1 MIGLSKYQEG
11 QEVSAYTK
19 KDEIFE
25 GFVKSRDGIK
35 YVVNS
40 DNKAIKLSE
49 LKLVKRIGRLI
60 KEDIEQKISDVL
72 GEYDLAAITDAH
84 DEDNVSKALADQLRS
99 IDSDAQKVDNNELQ
113 STIKSKIVGQS
124 LEQEVEA
131 GNIKQDDA
139 LEKYKKEN
147 SEDDNESSN
156 DKLGE
161 SLNIK
166 GIAPE
171 KLFNNKKIQEKLLNE
186 MELEFGTD
194 AEYLQPSTNYG
205 LGPDHREDAV
215 EDCMDMIENGEPKE
229 KIIDRLQTEFEIAK
243 DVTPGGDL
251 EYPLWV
257 ENSGNG
263 YDIYVKV
270 ELYKSWTS
278 DKSSEELDAAMGIIY
293 GNAANNGWLV
303 QYEDEEQMVLYYK
316 YPLKA
321 TTEGEAN
328 KSTNFMDGI
337 RFDKD
342 MNNAYADATMTI
354 DYTVTAVQANNSE
367 DAMAAEWGMFP
378 VFDSDGTLLNVYE
391 TRAEAE
397 AARTALNN

>member
-11 QEVSAYTK
+11 QEISAYTK

-40 DNKAIKLSE
+40 ENKAIKLSE

-60 KEDIEQKISDVL
+60 KEDIEHKIGDIL

-84 DEDNVSKALADQLRS
+84 DEDRVSKALADQLRS
-99 IDSDAQKVDNNELQ
+99 VDSDAQKVDNNELQ

-147 SEDDNESSN
+147 SDDDDSNN

-171 KLFNNKKIQEKLLNE
+171 KLFSNKKIQEKLLNE
-186 MELEFGTD
+186 MELEFSTD
-194 AEYLQPSTNYG
+194 AEYLQPTTNYG

-243 DVTPGGDL
+243 EEAENMYNDLSQDDLDWEYNDFVTTEEQDDEYDLYGVTYSDISNDVDNEFEEELNSLSFDEVGFGNELVEHLARKFGGD
-251 EYPLWV
+251 
-257 ENSGNG
+257 
-263 YDIYVKV
+263 
-270 ELYKSWTS
+270 
-278 DKSSEELDAAMGIIY
+278 AA
-293 GNAANNGWLV
+293 
-303 QYEDEEQMVLYYK
+303 
-316 YPLKA
+316 KA
-321 TTEGEAN
+321 
-328 KSTNFMDGI
+328 I
-337 RFDKD
+337 RE
-342 MNNAYADATMTI
+342 
-354 DYTVTAVQANNSE
+354 SE
-367 DAMAAEWGMFP
+367 DTQDAVINLAEQVKMIK
-378 VFDSDGTLLNVYE
+378 VNLIRSKN
-391 TRAEAE
+391 R
-397 AARTALNN
+397 

>member
-60 KEDIEQKISDVL
+60 KEDIEQKIGDIL

-84 DEDNVSKALADQLRS
+84 DEDNVSKALADQLRAV
-99 IDSDAQKVDNNELQ
+99 DSDAQKTDNNELEA
-113 STIKSKIVGQS
+113 TIKSKIVGQS
-124 LEQEVEA
+124 LEQEVEN
-131 GNIKQDDA
+131 GNIKEDDA

-147 SEDDNESSN
+147 GDDNDSS
-156 DKLGE
+156 LEE

-215 EDCMDMIENGEPKE
+215 EDCMDMIESGEPKE
-229 KIIDRLQTEFEIAK
+229 KIIDHLQTEFEIAK
-243 DVTPGGDL
+243 EEAENMYNDLSQDDLDWEDNDITDDKEDEYDLYGVTYSDISNDVDNEFEDELNSLSYDEIGFGNELVEHLARKFGGD
-251 EYPLWV
+251 
-257 ENSGNG
+257 
-263 YDIYVKV
+263 
-270 ELYKSWTS
+270 
-278 DKSSEELDAAMGIIY
+278 AA
-293 GNAANNGWLV
+293 
-303 QYEDEEQMVLYYK
+303 
-316 YPLKA
+316 KA
-321 TTEGEAN
+321 
-328 KSTNFMDGI
+328 I
-337 RFDKD
+337 RE
-342 MNNAYADATMTI
+342 
-354 DYTVTAVQANNSE
+354 SE
-367 DAMAAEWGMFP
+367 DTQAA
-378 VFDSDGTLLNVYE
+378 VLNL
-391 TRAEAE
+391 AEQVKMIKVNLI
-397 AARTALNN
+397 RSKNR

>member
-84 DEDNVSKALADQLRS
+84 DEDNVSKALADQLRAV
-99 IDSDAQKVDNNELQ
+99 DSDAQKTDNNELEA
-113 STIKSKIVGQS
+113 TIKSKIVGQS
-124 LEQEVEA
+124 LEQEVEN

-147 SEDDNESSN
+147 GDDNDSS
-156 DKLGE
+156 LEE

-166 GIAPE
+166 GISPE

-194 AEYLQPSTNYG
+194 AEYLQPTTDYG
-205 LGPDHREDAV
+205 MGPDHREDAV

-243 DVTPGGDL
+243 EEAENMYNDLSQDDLDWEDNDVTTEEQDNEYDLYGVTYSDISNDVDNEFEDELNSLSFDEIGFGNELVEHLARKFGGD
-251 EYPLWV
+251 
-257 ENSGNG
+257 
-263 YDIYVKV
+263 
-270 ELYKSWTS
+270 
-278 DKSSEELDAAMGIIY
+278 AA
-293 GNAANNGWLV
+293 
-303 QYEDEEQMVLYYK
+303 
-316 YPLKA
+316 KA
-321 TTEGEAN
+321 
-328 KSTNFMDGI
+328 I
-337 RFDKD
+337 RE
-342 MNNAYADATMTI
+342 
-354 DYTVTAVQANNSE
+354 SE
-367 DAMAAEWGMFP
+367 DTQAA
-378 VFDSDGTLLNVYE
+378 VLNL
-391 TRAEAE
+391 AEQVKMIKVNLI
-397 AARTALNN
+397 RSKNR

>member
-124 LEQEVEA
+124 LEQEVEN
-131 GNIKQDDA
+131 GNIKEDDA

-147 SEDDNESSN
+147 GDDNDSS
-156 DKLGE
+156 LEE

-194 AEYLQPSTNYG
+194 AEYLQPTTDYG
-205 LGPDHREDAV
+205 MGPDHREDAV

-243 DVTPGGDL
+243 EEAENMYNDLSQDDLDWEDDDFVTTEEQDDEYDLYGVTYSDISNDVDNEFEDELNSLSFDEIGFGNELVEHLARKFGGD
-251 EYPLWV
+251 
-257 ENSGNG
+257 
-263 YDIYVKV
+263 
-270 ELYKSWTS
+270 
-278 DKSSEELDAAMGIIY
+278 AA
-293 GNAANNGWLV
+293 
-303 QYEDEEQMVLYYK
+303 
-316 YPLKA
+316 KA
-321 TTEGEAN
+321 
-328 KSTNFMDGI
+328 I
-337 RFDKD
+337 RE
-342 MNNAYADATMTI
+342 
-354 DYTVTAVQANNSE
+354 SE
-367 DAMAAEWGMFP
+367 DTQAA
-378 VFDSDGTLLNVYE
+378 VLNL
-391 TRAEAE
+391 AEQVKMIKVNLI
-397 AARTALNN
+397 RSKNR

>member
-11 QEVSAYTK
+11 QEISAYTK

-25 GFVKSRDGIK
+25 GYVKSRNGIK

-40 DNKAIKLSE
+40 NNKAIKLSE
-49 LKLVKRIGRLI
+49 LKLVKRVGRLI
-60 KEDIEQKISDVL
+60 KEDIEQKIGDIL

-147 SEDDNESSN
+147 SDDDNK
-156 DKLGE
+156 KLGE

-171 KLFNNKKIQEKLLNE
+171 KLFNNKAIQENILKE
-186 MELEFGTD
+186 MEVEFGKD
-194 AEYLQPSTNYG
+194 AEYLQPTTDYG
-205 LGPDHREDAV
+205 MGPDHREDAV

-243 DVTPGGDL
+243 EEAENMYNDLSQDDLNWEDDDVTTEEQNDEYDLYGVTYSDISNDVDNEFEDELNTLSYDEIGFGNELVEHLARKFGGD
-251 EYPLWV
+251 
-257 ENSGNG
+257 
-263 YDIYVKV
+263 
-270 ELYKSWTS
+270 
-278 DKSSEELDAAMGIIY
+278 AA
-293 GNAANNGWLV
+293 
-303 QYEDEEQMVLYYK
+303 
-316 YPLKA
+316 KA
-321 TTEGEAN
+321 
-328 KSTNFMDGI
+328 I
-337 RFDKD
+337 RE
-342 MNNAYADATMTI
+342 
-354 DYTVTAVQANNSE
+354 SE
-367 DAMAAEWGMFP
+367 DTQAA
-378 VFDSDGTLLNVYE
+378 VLNL
-391 TRAEAE
+391 AEQVKMIKVNLI
-397 AARTALNN
+397 RSKNR

>member
-60 KEDIEQKISDVL
+60 KEDIEQKIGDIL

-84 DEDNVSKALADQLRS
+84 DEDNVSKALADQLRAV
-99 IDSDAQKVDNNELQ
+99 DSDAQKTDNNELEA
-113 STIKSKIVGQS
+113 TIKSKIVGQS
-124 LEQEVEA
+124 LEQEVEN
-131 GNIKQDDA
+131 GNIKEDDA

-147 SEDDNESSN
+147 SDDNDSS
-156 DKLGE
+156 LEE

-166 GIAPE
+166 GISPE

-186 MELEFGTD
+186 IELEFGTD
-194 AEYLQPSTNYG
+194 AEYLQPTTDYG
-205 LGPDHREDAV
+205 MGPDHREDAV

-243 DVTPGGDL
+243 EEAENMYNDLSQDDLDWEDNDITDDKEDEYDLYGVTYSDISNDVDNEFEEELNSLSFDEVGFGDELVEHLARKFGGD
-251 EYPLWV
+251 
-257 ENSGNG
+257 
-263 YDIYVKV
+263 
-270 ELYKSWTS
+270 
-278 DKSSEELDAAMGIIY
+278 AA
-293 GNAANNGWLV
+293 
-303 QYEDEEQMVLYYK
+303 
-316 YPLKA
+316 KA
-321 TTEGEAN
+321 
-328 KSTNFMDGI
+328 I
-337 RFDKD
+337 RE
-342 MNNAYADATMTI
+342 
-354 DYTVTAVQANNSE
+354 SE
-367 DAMAAEWGMFP
+367 DTQAA
-378 VFDSDGTLLNVYE
+378 VLNL
-391 TRAEAE
+391 AEQVKMIKVNLI
-397 AARTALNN
+397 RSKNR

>member
-11 QEVSAYTK
+11 QEISAYTK

-25 GFVKSRDGIK
+25 GYVKSRNGIK
-35 YVVNS
+35 YVVDCN
-40 DNKAIKLSE
+40 NKAVRLSE

-60 KEDIEQKISDVL
+60 KEDIEQKIGDIL

-147 SEDDNESSN
+147 GDDDDNNN

-194 AEYLQPSTNYG
+194 AEYLQPTTNYG

-215 EDCMDMIENGEPKE
+215 EDCIDMIENGEPKE

-243 DVTPGGDL
+243 EEAENMYNDLSQDDLDWEDDDFVTTEEQDDEYDLYGVTYSDISNDVDNEFEDELNSLSFDEIGFGNELVEHLARKFGGD
-251 EYPLWV
+251 
-257 ENSGNG
+257 
-263 YDIYVKV
+263 
-270 ELYKSWTS
+270 
-278 DKSSEELDAAMGIIY
+278 AA
-293 GNAANNGWLV
+293 
-303 QYEDEEQMVLYYK
+303 
-316 YPLKA
+316 KA
-321 TTEGEAN
+321 
-328 KSTNFMDGI
+328 I
-337 RFDKD
+337 RE
-342 MNNAYADATMTI
+342 
-354 DYTVTAVQANNSE
+354 SE
-367 DAMAAEWGMFP
+367 DTQAA
-378 VFDSDGTLLNVYE
+378 VLNL
-391 TRAEAE
+391 AEQVKMIKVNLI
-397 AARTALNN
+397 RSKNR

>member
-11 QEVSAYTK
+11 QEISAYTK

-25 GFVKSRDGIK
+25 GYVKSRNGIK

-40 DNKAIKLSE
+40 NNKAIKLSE
-49 LKLVKRIGRLI
+49 LKLVKRVGRLI
-60 KEDIEQKISDVL
+60 KEDIEQKIGDIL

-147 SEDDNESSN
+147 SDDDNK
-156 DKLGE
+156 KLGE

-171 KLFNNKKIQEKLLNE
+171 KLFNNKAIQENILKE
-186 MELEFGTD
+186 MEVEFGKD
-194 AEYLQPSTNYG
+194 AEYLQPTTDYG
-205 LGPDHREDAV
+205 MGPDHREDAV

-243 DVTPGGDL
+243 EEAENMYNDLSQDDLDWEDDDVTTEEQNDEYDLYGVTYSDISNDVDNEFEDELNTLSYDEIGFGNELVEHLARKFGGD
-251 EYPLWV
+251 
-257 ENSGNG
+257 
-263 YDIYVKV
+263 
-270 ELYKSWTS
+270 
-278 DKSSEELDAAMGIIY
+278 AA
-293 GNAANNGWLV
+293 
-303 QYEDEEQMVLYYK
+303 
-316 YPLKA
+316 KA
-321 TTEGEAN
+321 
-328 KSTNFMDGI
+328 I
-337 RFDKD
+337 RE
-342 MNNAYADATMTI
+342 
-354 DYTVTAVQANNSE
+354 SE
-367 DAMAAEWGMFP
+367 DTQAA
-378 VFDSDGTLLNVYE
+378 VLNL
-391 TRAEAE
+391 AEQVKMIKVNLI
-397 AARTALNN
+397 RSKNR

>member
-11 QEVSAYTK
+11 QEISAYTK

-25 GFVKSRDGIK
+25 GYVKSRNGIK

-40 DNKAIKLSE
+40 NNKAIKLSE
-49 LKLVKRIGRLI
+49 LKLVKRVGRLI
-60 KEDIEQKISDVL
+60 KEDIEQKIGDIL
-72 GEYDLAAITDAH
+72 GEYDLTAITDAH

-147 SEDDNESSN
+147 SDDDNK
-156 DKLGE
+156 KLGE

-171 KLFNNKKIQEKLLNE
+171 KLFNNKAIQENILKE
-186 MELEFGTD
+186 MEVEFGKD
-194 AEYLQPSTNYG
+194 AEYLQPTTDYG
-205 LGPDHREDAV
+205 MGPDHREDAV

-243 DVTPGGDL
+243 EEAENMYNDLSQDDLDWEDDDVTTEDQNDEYDLYGVTYSDISNDVDNEFEDELNTLSFDEIGFGNELVEHLARKFGGD
-251 EYPLWV
+251 
-257 ENSGNG
+257 
-263 YDIYVKV
+263 
-270 ELYKSWTS
+270 
-278 DKSSEELDAAMGIIY
+278 AA
-293 GNAANNGWLV
+293 
-303 QYEDEEQMVLYYK
+303 
-316 YPLKA
+316 KA
-321 TTEGEAN
+321 
-328 KSTNFMDGI
+328 I
-337 RFDKD
+337 RE
-342 MNNAYADATMTI
+342 
-354 DYTVTAVQANNSE
+354 SE
-367 DAMAAEWGMFP
+367 DTQAA
-378 VFDSDGTLLNVYE
+378 VLNL
-391 TRAEAE
+391 AEQVKMIKVNLI
-397 AARTALNN
+397 RSKNR

>member
-11 QEVSAYTK
+11 QEISAYTK

-25 GFVKSRDGIK
+25 GYVKSRDGIK

-49 LKLVKRIGRLI
+49 LKLVKRVGRLI

-84 DEDNVSKALADQLRS
+84 DEDNVSKALADQLRAV
-99 IDSDAQKVDNNELQ
+99 DSDAQKVDNNELQ

-147 SEDDNESSN
+147 GDDNDSS
-156 DKLGE
+156 LEE

-186 MELEFGTD
+186 MELELGTD
-194 AEYLQPSTNYG
+194 AEYLQPTTDYG
-205 LGPDHREDAV
+205 MGPDHREDAV
-215 EDCMDMIENGEPKE
+215 EDCMDMIESGEPKE

-243 DVTPGGDL
+243 EEAENMYNDLSQDDLDWEDNDITDDKEDEYDLYGVTYSDISNDVDNEFEDELNSLSYDEIGFGNELVEHLARKFGGD
-251 EYPLWV
+251 
-257 ENSGNG
+257 
-263 YDIYVKV
+263 
-270 ELYKSWTS
+270 
-278 DKSSEELDAAMGIIY
+278 AA
-293 GNAANNGWLV
+293 
-303 QYEDEEQMVLYYK
+303 
-316 YPLKA
+316 KA
-321 TTEGEAN
+321 
-328 KSTNFMDGI
+328 I
-337 RFDKD
+337 RE
-342 MNNAYADATMTI
+342 
-354 DYTVTAVQANNSE
+354 SE
-367 DAMAAEWGMFP
+367 DTQAA
-378 VFDSDGTLLNVYE
+378 VLNL
-391 TRAEAE
+391 AEQVKMIKVNLI
-397 AARTALNN
+397 RSKNR

>member
-11 QEVSAYTK
+11 QEISAYTK

-25 GFVKSRDGIK
+25 GYVKSRDGIK

-49 LKLVKRIGRLI
+49 LKLVKRVGRLI

-84 DEDNVSKALADQLRS
+84 DEDNVSKALADQLRAV
-99 IDSDAQKVDNNELQ
+99 DSDAQKVDNNELQ

-147 SEDDNESSN
+147 GDDNDSS
-156 DKLGE
+156 LEE

-186 MELEFGTD
+186 MELELGTD
-194 AEYLQPSTNYG
+194 AEYLQPTTDYG
-205 LGPDHREDAV
+205 MGPDHREDAV
-215 EDCMDMIENGEPKE
+215 EDCMDMIESGEPKE

-243 DVTPGGDL
+243 EEAENMYNDLSQDDLDWEDNDITDDKEDEYDLYGVTYSDISNDVDNEFEDELNTLSYDEIGFGNELVEHLARKFGGD
-251 EYPLWV
+251 
-257 ENSGNG
+257 
-263 YDIYVKV
+263 
-270 ELYKSWTS
+270 
-278 DKSSEELDAAMGIIY
+278 AA
-293 GNAANNGWLV
+293 
-303 QYEDEEQMVLYYK
+303 
-316 YPLKA
+316 KA
-321 TTEGEAN
+321 
-328 KSTNFMDGI
+328 I
-337 RFDKD
+337 RE
-342 MNNAYADATMTI
+342 
-354 DYTVTAVQANNSE
+354 SE
-367 DAMAAEWGMFP
+367 DTQAA
-378 VFDSDGTLLNVYE
+378 VLNL
-391 TRAEAE
+391 AEQVKMIKVNLI
-397 AARTALNN
+397 RSKNR

>member
-25 GFVKSRDGIK
+25 GYVKSRDGIK

-40 DNKAIKLSE
+40 ENKAIKLSE

-60 KEDIEQKISDVL
+60 KEDIEQKIGDIL
-72 GEYDLAAITDAH
+72 GEYDLTAITDAH
-84 DEDNVSKALADQLRS
+84 DEDKVSKALADQLRS

-139 LEKYKKEN
+139 IEKYKKEN
-147 SEDDNESSN
+147 SDDDNN
-156 DKLGE
+156 KLGE

-194 AEYLQPSTNYG
+194 AEYLQPTTNYG

-215 EDCMDMIENGEPKE
+215 EDCMDMIESGEPKE

-243 DVTPGGDL
+243 EEAENMYNDLSQDDLDWEDEDDATTDNKEDDYDLYGVTYSDISNDVDNEFEDELNTLSFDEIGFGNELVEHLARKFGGD
-251 EYPLWV
+251 
-257 ENSGNG
+257 
-263 YDIYVKV
+263 
-270 ELYKSWTS
+270 
-278 DKSSEELDAAMGIIY
+278 AA
-293 GNAANNGWLV
+293 
-303 QYEDEEQMVLYYK
+303 
-316 YPLKA
+316 KA
-321 TTEGEAN
+321 
-328 KSTNFMDGI
+328 I
-337 RFDKD
+337 RE
-342 MNNAYADATMTI
+342 
-354 DYTVTAVQANNSE
+354 SE
-367 DAMAAEWGMFP
+367 DTQDAVLNLAEQVKMIK
-378 VFDSDGTLLNVYE
+378 VNLIRSKN
-391 TRAEAE
+391 R
-397 AARTALNN
+397 

>member
-11 QEVSAYTK
+11 QKISAYTK

-25 GFVKSRDGIK
+25 GYVKSRNGIK
-35 YVVNS
+35 YVVDCN
-40 DNKAIKLSE
+40 NKAIRLSE

-60 KEDIEQKISDVL
+60 KEDIEQKIGDIL

-147 SEDDNESSN
+147 GDDDDNNN

-194 AEYLQPSTNYG
+194 AEYLQPTTNYG

-215 EDCMDMIENGEPKE
+215 EDCIDMIENGEPKE

-243 DVTPGGDL
+243 EEAENMYNDLSQDDLDWEDDDFVTTEEQDDEYDLYGVTYSDISNDVDNEFEDELNSLSFDEIGFGNELVEHLARKFGGD
-251 EYPLWV
+251 
-257 ENSGNG
+257 
-263 YDIYVKV
+263 
-270 ELYKSWTS
+270 
-278 DKSSEELDAAMGIIY
+278 AA
-293 GNAANNGWLV
+293 
-303 QYEDEEQMVLYYK
+303 
-316 YPLKA
+316 KA
-321 TTEGEAN
+321 
-328 KSTNFMDGI
+328 I
-337 RFDKD
+337 RE
-342 MNNAYADATMTI
+342 
-354 DYTVTAVQANNSE
+354 SE
-367 DAMAAEWGMFP
+367 DTQAA
-378 VFDSDGTLLNVYE
+378 VLNL
-391 TRAEAE
+391 AEQVKMIKVNLI
-397 AARTALNN
+397 RSKNR

>member
-1 MIGLSKYQEG
+1 MIGLSKYKEG

-25 GFVKSRDGIK
+25 GVVKSRDGIK

-147 SEDDNESSN
+147 GDDTDNNSS
-156 DKLGE
+156 LEE

-186 MELEFGTD
+186 MELELCTD
-194 AEYLQPSTNYG
+194 AEYLQPTTDYG
-205 LGPDHREDAV
+205 MGPDHREDAV
-215 EDCMDMIENGEPKE
+215 EDCMDMIESGEPKE

-243 DVTPGGDL
+243 EEAENMYNDLSQDDLDWEDDDVTTDDKEDEYDLYGVTYSDISNDVDNEFEEELNSLSFDEIGFGNELVEHLARKFGGD
-251 EYPLWV
+251 
-257 ENSGNG
+257 
-263 YDIYVKV
+263 
-270 ELYKSWTS
+270 
-278 DKSSEELDAAMGIIY
+278 AA
-293 GNAANNGWLV
+293 
-303 QYEDEEQMVLYYK
+303 
-316 YPLKA
+316 KA
-321 TTEGEAN
+321 
-328 KSTNFMDGI
+328 I
-337 RFDKD
+337 RE
-342 MNNAYADATMTI
+342 
-354 DYTVTAVQANNSE
+354 SE
-367 DAMAAEWGMFP
+367 DTQAA
-378 VFDSDGTLLNVYE
+378 VLNL
-391 TRAEAE
+391 AEQVKMIKVNLI
-397 AARTALNN
+397 RSKNR

>member
-11 QEVSAYTK
+11 QEISAYTK

-25 GFVKSRDGIK
+25 GYVKSRNGIK

-60 KEDIEQKISDVL
+60 KEDIEQKIGDIL

-84 DEDNVSKALADQLRS
+84 DEDNVSKALADQLRAV
-99 IDSDAQKVDNNELQ
+99 DSDAQKTDNNELEA
-113 STIKSKIVGQS
+113 TIKSKIVGQS
-124 LEQEVEA
+124 LEQEVED
-131 GNIKQDDA
+131 GNIKEDDA

-147 SEDDNESSN
+147 SDDNDNDSS
-156 DKLGE
+156 LEE

-186 MELEFGTD
+186 MEVEFGTD

-215 EDCMDMIENGEPKE
+215 EDCMNMIENGEPKE

-243 DVTPGGDL
+243 EEAENMYNDLSQDDLDWEDDFVTTEEQNDEYDLYGVTYSDISNDVDNEFEDELNSLSFDEIGFGNELVEHLARKFGGD
-251 EYPLWV
+251 
-257 ENSGNG
+257 
-263 YDIYVKV
+263 
-270 ELYKSWTS
+270 
-278 DKSSEELDAAMGIIY
+278 AA
-293 GNAANNGWLV
+293 
-303 QYEDEEQMVLYYK
+303 
-316 YPLKA
+316 KA
-321 TTEGEAN
+321 
-328 KSTNFMDGI
+328 I
-337 RFDKD
+337 RE
-342 MNNAYADATMTI
+342 
-354 DYTVTAVQANNSE
+354 SE
-367 DAMAAEWGMFP
+367 DTQAA
-378 VFDSDGTLLNVYE
+378 VLNL
-391 TRAEAE
+391 AEQVKMIKVNLI
-397 AARTALNN
+397 RSKNR

>member
-11 QEVSAYTK
+11 QEISAYTK

-25 GFVKSRDGIK
+25 GYVKSRNGIK

-40 DNKAIKLSE
+40 NNKAIKLSE
-49 LKLVKRIGRLI
+49 LKLVKRVGRLI
-60 KEDIEQKISDVL
+60 KEDIEQKIGDIL
-72 GEYDLAAITDAH
+72 GEYDLTAITDAH

-147 SEDDNESSN
+147 SDDDNK
-156 DKLGE
+156 KLGE

-171 KLFNNKKIQEKLLNE
+171 KLFNNKAIQENILKE
-186 MELEFGTD
+186 MEVEFGKD
-194 AEYLQPSTNYG
+194 AEYLQPTTDYG
-205 LGPDHREDAV
+205 MAPDHREDAV

-243 DVTPGGDL
+243 EEAENMYNDLSQDDLNWEDDDVTTEDQNDEYDLYGVTYSDISNDVDNEFEDELNTLSYDEIGFGNELVEHLARKFGGD
-251 EYPLWV
+251 
-257 ENSGNG
+257 
-263 YDIYVKV
+263 
-270 ELYKSWTS
+270 
-278 DKSSEELDAAMGIIY
+278 AA
-293 GNAANNGWLV
+293 
-303 QYEDEEQMVLYYK
+303 
-316 YPLKA
+316 KA
-321 TTEGEAN
+321 
-328 KSTNFMDGI
+328 I
-337 RFDKD
+337 RE
-342 MNNAYADATMTI
+342 
-354 DYTVTAVQANNSE
+354 SE
-367 DAMAAEWGMFP
+367 DTQAA
-378 VFDSDGTLLNVYE
+378 VLNL
-391 TRAEAE
+391 AEQVKMIKVNLI
-397 AARTALNN
+397 RSKNR